1 MPGGGH
7 AEPLDGGALLLKF
20 RPSSVFS
27 SSHAIVAVGM
37 MSRPGSSSSVKAMPA
52 W

>member
-1 MPGGGH
+1 MPGGGQ
-7 AEPLDGGALLLKF
+7 AEPPDGGAFPLRF
-20 RPSSVFS
+20 WPSSVFS
-27 SSHAIVAVGM
+27 STHAIVAVGM